1 VDYSARLIAYLVRRT
16 AMTTVVA
23 AHAVGDMKTWLKG
36 GDERKAL
43 FKGFC
48 SSYRI
53 FKHATKDQVCLVWNN
68 VDLEKMKAMM
78 TSPETAAGKAK
89 HTVID
94 PIEIYIEVD
103 GGT

>member
-1 VDYSARLIAYLVRRT
+1 
-16 AMTTVVA
+16 MTTVVA
-23 AHAVGDMKTWLKG
+23 AHAVGDMTKWLAG

-48 SSYRI
+48 SSHQI
-53 FKHATKDQVCLVWNN
+53 FKHASKNQVCVVLKD

-78 TSPETAAGKAK
+78 SSPETAARKAK

-94 PIEIYIEVD
+94 PVEIYIEID

>member
-1 VDYSARLIAYLVRRT
+1 
-16 AMTTVVA
+16 MTTVVA
-23 AHAVGDMKTWLKG
+23 AHAVGDMRTWLAG

-48 SSYRI
+48 SSHQI
-53 FKHATKDQVCLVWNN
+53 FKHASKNQVCVVLKG
-68 VDLEKMKAMM
+68 VDLEKMKVVLN
-78 TSPETAAGKAK
+78 SPEAAARKAK

-94 PIEIYIEVD
+94 PVEMYIEID

>member
-1 VDYSARLIAYLVRRT
+1 
-16 AMTTVVA
+16 MTKVVA
-23 AHAVGDMKTWLKG
+23 THAVGDMKTWLEG

-43 FKGFC
+43 FKSFC

-53 FKHATKDQVCLVWNN
+53 FKHATRNQVCLVWND
-68 VDLEKMKAMM
+68 VDLEKMQNTM
-78 TSPETAAGKAK
+78 SSSETAARKAK

-94 PIEIYIEVD
+94 PVEIYIEVD

>member
-1 VDYSARLIAYLVRRT
+1 
-16 AMTTVVA
+16 MTTVVA

-53 FKHATKDQVCLVWNN
+53 FKHATKDQVCLVLND
-68 VDLEKMKAMM
+68 VDLEKMKATMS
-78 TSPETAAGKAK
+78 SPEAAARKAK

-94 PIEIYIEVD
+94 PVETYIEID
-103 GGT
+103 GGS

>member
-1 VDYSARLIAYLVRRT
+1 
-16 AMTTVVA
+16 MTTVVA
-23 AHAVGDMKTWLKG
+23 AHAVGNMKTWLKG

-48 SSYRI
+48 SSYRV
-53 FKHATKDQVCLVWNN
+53 FKHATKDEVCLVWTG
-68 VDLEKMKAMM
+68 VDLEKMKTMM

-94 PIEIYIEVD
+94 PIEVYIEIE

>member
-1 VDYSARLIAYLVRRT
+1 
-16 AMTTVVA
+16 MTTVVA

-53 FKHATKDQVCLVWNN
+53 FKHASKNQVCVVLKD

-78 TSPETAAGKAK
+78 SSPETAARKAK

-94 PIEIYIEVD
+94 PVEIYVEID

>member
-1 VDYSARLIAYLVRRT
+1 
-16 AMTTVVA
+16 MTNVVA
-23 AHAVGDMKTWLKG
+23 SHAVGDMNKWLAG

-48 SSYRI
+48 SSYSTFRL
-53 FKHATKDQVCLVWNN
+53 ATKNQVCLVWKD
-68 VDLEKMKAMM
+68 VDLEKMKSAM
-78 TSPETAAGKAK
+78 SAPETAARKAA

-94 PIEIYIEVD
+94 PVEIYVEID

>member
-1 VDYSARLIAYLVRRT
+1 
-16 AMTTVVA
+16 MTTVVA
-23 AHAVGDMKTWLKG
+23 SHAVGDMKTWLSG
-36 GDERKAL
+36 GDERKKL
-43 FKGFC
+43 FKDFC

-53 FKHATKDQVCLVWNN
+53 FKHASKNQVCLVWKD

-78 TSPETAAGKAK
+78 SSPETAARKAK

-94 PIEIYIEVD
+94 PIEMYIEID

>member
-1 VDYSARLIAYLVRRT
+1 
-16 AMTTVVA
+16 MTTVVA

-36 GDERKAL
+36 GDERSAL

-53 FKHATKDQVCLVWNN
+53 FKHAAKDQVCLVWSD

-78 TSPETAAGKAK
+78 NSPETAARKAK

-94 PIEIYIEVD
+94 PIDIYIEID

>member
-1 VDYSARLIAYLVRRT
+1 
-16 AMTTVVA
+16 MTTVVA
-23 AHAVGDMKTWLKG
+23 QHAVGDMRTWLAG

-48 SSYRI
+48 SSHQI
-53 FKHATKDQVCLVWNN
+53 FKHPSKNQVCVVLKD

-78 TSPETAAGKAK
+78 SSPETAARTAK

-103 GGT
+103 SGT

>member
-1 VDYSARLIAYLVRRT
+1 
-16 AMTTVVA
+16 MTTVVA
-23 AHAVGDMKTWLKG
+23 SHAVGDMKTWLKG
-36 GDERKAL
+36 GDERKTL

-53 FKHATKDQVCLVWNN
+53 FKHASKNQVCLVWKD

-94 PIEIYIEVD
+94 PIEIYIEID